1 MKKKIC
7 FYSSSLPT
15 AFIENL
21 FSQYLVNKLTLKDFN
36 NKNLF
41 NRNIILF
48 DFEKIE
54 SNLNKNFFLHNSV
67 VVFLNNKENQI
78 TLQYGPKTTFI
89 TTPIK
94 LKKFLGTIDNVFL
107 NSHSKFGDVEIYL
120 DSIKNLNT
128 GKKEKITA
136 LEKKILIELFEHKKI
151 KRDYFLENI
160 LQIKKEIQTKTI
172 ESHLTRIRKK
182 IFLIKSQIQISSKED
197 NFFIEI

>member
-67 VVFLNNKENQI
+67 V
-78 TLQYGPKTTFI
+78 
-89 TTPIK
+89 
-94 LKKFLGTIDNVFL
+94 VFL